1 MIDLWYD
8 RYYGGFVVVTFK
20 RTKQA
25 GSNYE
30 FVSFKDTSWRQ
41 VGDKFGDKFG
51 AS

>member
-8 RYYGGFVVVTFK
+8 RYNGGFVIVTFK

-25 GSNYE
+25 GSNNE
-30 FVSFKDTSWRQ
+30 FVSFEDTSSRQ
-41 VGDKFGDKFG
+41 VGDKFG